1 MNSKQIKK
9 LRRLVKPLQVEWLQ
23 SILPEDQGKVI
34 TVDNVEELMPDQT
47 HAFGNR
53 QMHLSF
59 MSDKWVMKIL
69 KANPYITT
77 YKELAEI
84 NEQQQQRMDFTIHGL
99 TIHQPG
105 FFKPTPF
112 TKEHTQNK
120 TFRKNPFTY

>member
-9 LRRLVKPLQVEWLQ
+9 LRKLIKPLQVEWLQ

-47 HAFGNR
+47 HVFGNR

-59 MSDKWVMKIL
+59 MSDKWIMKIL

-84 NEQQQQRMDFTIHGL
+84 NEQQQQKYLDRRF
-99 TIHQPG
+99 
-105 FFKPTPF
+105 
-112 TKEHTQNK
+112 
-120 TFRKNPFTY
+120 